1 MINWDF
7 IAQIGVTVFGVTA
20 IILVSRNNR
29 WGFVIGLISQPFWL
43 LTSLL
48 NKQWGVFILTL
59 FYVFSWSYGIYQKFF
74 KEEKNQN
81 K

>member
-43 LTSLL
+43 LTSFI
-48 NKQWGVFILTL
+48 NKQWGVFFLTVI
-59 FYVFSWSYGIYQKFF
+59 YVFSWSYGIYQQFYK
-74 KEEKNQN
+74 KEN